1 MLDVLRNNS
10 KSLLGGDCDAD
21 EAEMGTKGREIFFFD
36 VERRKW
42 DRDEQYIQSTYGG
55 ESKCERRHMG
65 AKATRGSIKNEANPH
80 SSPLRLCPVARLR
93 HLPDGTPSTR
103 RFLVTSFCGDI
114 FSALAGK
121 IPPAV
126 TDIFPLGF

>member
-42 DRDEQYIQSTYGG
+42 DRDEQYIQSTYGS
-55 ESKCERRHMG
+55 ETKCERRRMG

-80 SSPLRLCPVARLR
+80 SSPLRLCPLE
-93 HLPDGTPSTR
+93 
-103 RFLVTSFCGDI
+103 SFAGWNAIYKAIFGDI
-114 FSALAGK
+114 L
-121 IPPAV
+121 
-126 TDIFPLGF
+126 LW